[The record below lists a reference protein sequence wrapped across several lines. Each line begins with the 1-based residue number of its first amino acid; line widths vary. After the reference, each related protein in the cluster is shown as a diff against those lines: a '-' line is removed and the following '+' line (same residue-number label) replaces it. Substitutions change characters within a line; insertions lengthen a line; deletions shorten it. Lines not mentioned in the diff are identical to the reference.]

1 MSKRVLRS
9 AQYLMLIM
17 AVSLLALLGSCR
29 EASEKN
35 ALPGSSD
42 KEVTKENAG
51 EKKKVSKD
59 TGKEAASIPLAQ
71 DKSDVKAD
79 PAVKWGV
86 LENGMRYAIM
96 KNAEPPKRVSMR
108 LYIDAGSLMEQD
120 NQQGL
125 AHFLEHMAFNGTKHY
140 PAGEMVEYFQRLG
153 MAFGADT
160 NAHTG
165 FKETVYKLEMPDS
178 DPKLLSQGFQLMRD
192 YADGMLL
199 GAPEIDK
206 ERGVIMSEKRTRD
219 SVGWRTFV
227 KQLEFILPEALISHR
242 LPIGKAEVIEK
253 APRDRFVE
261 FYKKWY
267 TPDRMAFVVVGEVD

>member
-1 MSKRVLRS
+1 MKNMSKFNFKLSLRRMPTLGLCVLG
-9 AQYLMLIM
+9 
-17 AVSLLALLGSCR
+17 LLGGCR
-29 EASEKN
+29 ESSEKN
-35 ALPGSSD
+35 ALPESSS
-42 KEVTKENAG
+42 G
-51 EKKKVSKD
+51 EVSKED
-59 TGKEAASIPLAQ
+59 IIEEEVAGKTQQVASPIPLAQ
-71 DKSDVKAD
+71 DTSDIKTD

-108 LYIDAGSLMEQD
+108 LFVDTGSLMEED

-125 AHFLEHMAFNGTKHY
+125 AHFLEHMAFNGSKHF

-153 MAFGADT
+153 MGFGADT

-165 FKETVYKLEMPDS
+165 FNETVYKLEMPDS
-178 DPKLLSQGFQLMRD
+178 NPELLSQGFQLMRD

-206 ERGVIMSEKRTRD
+206 ERGVILSEKRTRD

-227 KQLEFILPEALISHR
+227 SQFGS
-242 LPIGKAEVIEK
+242 
-253 APRDRFVE
+253 
-261 FYKKWY
+261 
-267 TPDRMAFVVVGEVD
+267 AFLKG